1 MRVRRRPTVQ
11 RSRGWH
17 RKSGNAKAG
26 KLAGTWSIGFRP
38 SGNCLA
44 GETWQAPLDRGRGQ
58 RSRSHRRERG
68 SRSGCPTQP
77 HNRFIRG
84 EAMSA
89 GTKETP
95 PDLPGHE
102 HGSSVMKLLSPRS
115 RLARHLRAIATEVSL
130 YGWDDAAESREEI
143 IRGTEGIG
151 RMPWRHGGL
160 NE

>member
-1 MRVRRRPTVQ
+1 
-11 RSRGWH
+11 
-17 RKSGNAKAG
+17 
-26 KLAGTWSIGFRP
+26 
-38 SGNCLA
+38 
-44 GETWQAPLDRGRGQ
+44 
-58 RSRSHRRERG
+58 
-68 SRSGCPTQP
+68 
-77 HNRFIRG
+77 
-84 EAMSA
+84 MSA

-151 RMPWRHGGL
+151 RMPWRHEGL